1 MKIHGELPNQTSKSE
16 RQHFNHFPSKVSAN
30 KTPNLK
36 MRKHFGAIST
46 FKNELMN
53 IHAKYKKRKKEM
65 HTKHAPIFVCMLRLV
80 GAATRSTPTHG

>member
-1 MKIHGELPNQTSKSE
+1 
-16 RQHFNHFPSKVSAN
+16 
-30 KTPNLK
+30 

-46 FKNELMN
+46 FKNEIMN